1 MKDKASILG
10 SRPINHCQQQRWA
23 VPIEYLNDFISEI
36 RYIYIYIYIYVI
48 KKILKIFIKK
58 KKIFKLDIY
67 FLILIFKEPNVLN
80 KEN

>member
-10 SRPINHCQQQRWA
+10 SRPINHCQKQRWA

-36 RYIYIYIYIYVI
+36 RYIYIYICY
-48 KKILKIFIKK
+48 KKKLKNFYKK
-58 KKIFKLDIY
+58 KKNLKLDIY

>member
-10 SRPINHCQQQRWA
+10 SRPINHCQKQRWA

-36 RYIYIYIYIYVI
+36 RYIYIYICY
-48 KKILKIFIKK
+48 KKNFKIFIQKK
-58 KKIFKLDIY
+58 KKFKKLDIY